1 MGLCGK
7 GDRTERAGRGRE
19 LGSGTG
25 SGARASSRKP
35 PRGGAQ
41 GSNQDASTSKTR
53 EEWNNPVE
61 GLDWWK
67 EKSNPRCPKRKRR
80 HQPPEP
86 EDLER
91 GKTNAERRVSSPWQK
106 GPHEKDPPDEAA
118 SGRSRH
124 PRTIPPLPDRSR
136 TPGWPGHSVSHTDVR
151 ELERRR
157 ASGKTPEHPERG
169 TVSHPTFMCLAARC
183 KPPTTCCL
191 TRGGCTAPGGG
202 G

>member
-1 MGLCGK
+1 MGLRGK

-53 EEWNNPVE
+53 EECNNPVE

-80 HQPPEP
+80 HRSPPSQRIWKGGKQTPRDEYRP
-86 EDLER
+86 R
-91 GKTNAERRVSSPWQK
+91 GKKVPMKRTRQTRQPVE
-106 GPHEKDPPDEAA
+106 GPVIQGPF
-118 SGRSRH
+118 H
-124 PRTIPPLPDRSR
+124 PYRTG
-136 TPGWPGHSVSHTDVR
+136 TPGRPGHSVPHTDVR
-151 ELERRR
+151 ELERRK
-157 ASGKTPEHPERG
+157 ASGKTPEHPETG
-169 TVSHPTFMCLAARC
+169 TVSHLTFMCPAARC
-183 KPPTTCCL
+183 KPPTTCCP